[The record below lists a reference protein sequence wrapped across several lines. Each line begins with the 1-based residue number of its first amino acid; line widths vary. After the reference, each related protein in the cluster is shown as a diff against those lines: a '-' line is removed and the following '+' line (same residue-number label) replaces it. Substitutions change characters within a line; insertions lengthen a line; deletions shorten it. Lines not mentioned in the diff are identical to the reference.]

1 MPAGACSTM
10 FAAASTGRN
19 APSEVQKTGNRRNR
33 GPTAIPPGRRGCRVW
48 PDNVPRKNART
59 PRHANAATLVPDSF
73 DIFRKCPFRGCSAK
87 VPETLRLR
95 PRTARPKENR
105 PTGPIFTSFP
115 SEPAPA
121 EAEAH
126 SDACRMR
133 ISFSDSGPCRIVFG
147 PSRPGRNRLRNPL
160 RGSSSYRNGI
170 RFQNGTGS
178 APFSLRQE
186 HRRNRP
192 PATNLRPSVGRAHP
206 SVRRSGARPARRSFP
221 RPR

>member
-1 MPAGACSTM
+1 MPAGACSTT
-10 FAAASTGRN
+10 FATASTGRN
-19 APSEVQKTGNRRNR
+19 APRRSRKPETEETGAR
-33 GPTAIPPGRRGCRVW
+33 PLSPGRRGCRVW

-59 PRHANAATLVPDSF
+59 PRHANAAALVPDSS
-73 DIFRKCPFRGCSAK
+73 DIFRKCPPRGCSAK

-95 PRTARPKENR
+95 PRTARPKENH

-115 SEPAPA
+115 SEPSP
-121 EAEAH
+121 AEAH

-170 RFQNGTGS
+170 RLQNGTGS